1 MTQFARVIGLEDSLA
16 AFGMLGDVLLKIRG
30 KTGKML
36 VTKAVDSLL
45 PLVGQGPQLW
55 RVLLRVNFILC
66 PLLQNRLVVILLWL
80 I

>member
-1 MTQFARVIGLEDSLA
+1 MIKFARVIGLEVSLA
-16 AFGMLGDVLLKIRG
+16 TFGMLEDVLLKIG
-30 KTGKML
+30 GMTGKML

-45 PLVGQGPQLW
+45 RLVGQGPQLW

-66 PLLQNRLVVILLWL
+66 PLLQNRLVVILLRL